1 MPRGELRISGMLQ
14 AAVIAL
20 VLGALYR
27 ETATDSPSQWSYWVA
42 GYGFLAATAPWLT
55 GGLERNDFSLRTST
69 IFGIIFAVPLA
80 VSAYWLSS
88 SPYPALV
95 IGCWV
100 LLFLWGAHFLAALGL
115 WLHARSK

>member
-27 ETATDSPSQWSYWVA
+27 ETATDSPGQWPYWLA

-55 GGLERNDFSLRTST
+55 GGLGRNDFSLRMTTVLGS
-69 IFGIIFAVPLA
+69 IFAVPLA

-100 LLFLWGAHFLAALGL
+100 LLGLWSAHFLAAVGL
-115 WLHARSK
+115 WLRARSK